1 MVQKQK
7 TNLRSSLVDPIDE
20 TIEILI
26 LTGALKVVGIDSVTG
41 QSLYSFNESIKE
53 IMPELY
59 KEHLNEVNRDIMTLW
74 EKGFLDIDFLSEDP
88 KVSLTDKAFSDV
100 KIEEISREEQIAL
113 IEIKRLILK

>member
-1 MVQKQK
+1 
-7 TNLRSSLVDPIDE
+7 VDPIDE